1 MQMEGA
7 VKLRLGL
14 SPITVREDPS
24 LKCVCG
30 GPTHVDHLL
39 TCKRGDEVCNRHNN
53 MVQTWTSLLKK
64 SSIRSTFSIERSL
77 ISLGVLNSDDC
88 GKRIDIVESSSSAK
102 SILADVTIC
111 HSSPLNEQSLKKFS
125 RSDGSAAAAAE
136 SRKINIYGK
145 AAKEVNADFIPLAVE
160 TYGRWGNQ
168 ALQYSRERLK
178 EFANN
183 LEFEG
188 QADRGLLNKLQRY
201 WWSFLLCCLQK
212 GNVAIINRRYFR
224 ALEMKYGKSFL
235 MKKFSVKLILDRT
248 STV

>member
-1 MQMEGA
+1 MTFFDFQ
-7 VKLRLGL
+7 
-14 SPITVREDPS
+14 
-24 LKCVCG
+24 
-30 GPTHVDHLL
+30 
-39 TCKRGDEVCNRHNN
+39 N
-53 MVQTWTSLLKK
+53 TWFWFWISKFQNPLVWRKK
-64 SSIRSTFSIERSL
+64 NFIFQNL
-77 ISLGVLNSDDC
+77 IFFL
-88 GKRIDIVESSSSAK
+88 ESSSK
-102 SILADVTIC
+102 IDIIII
-111 HSSPLNEQSLKKFS
+111 
-125 RSDGSAAAAAE
+125 
-136 SRKINIYGK
+136 RKINIYGK

-201 WWSFLLCCLQK
+201 WWSSLSCCLQK

-224 ALEMKYGKSFL
+224 ALEMKYGKRFL